1 MYHQIKHHATH
12 HARRITQAA
21 RTTYTKLSY
30 MRASRVLVGG
40 FFSLAVVFTAMGV
53 YGLNQPESNAAN
65 DCNTNDIVAS
75 GIHSQADVTR
85 NYNANTCG
93 DFRAIYDHYWIRA
106 QLAPGDR
113 VLSGTAN
120 NRGEVVADGR
130 VVANNA
136 SSIGRFAIKFSH
148 PISIKGK
155 TYYETSHVGGQAFAN
170 PNTALA
176 TFVVLDSAGN
186 FKYAVVKDCGNP
198 IYARPVAPPAPP
210 APPKPVVKDI
220 PVCNLTTRKIDTIKE
235 TAFNPQIH
243 SKTLSDCDE
252 KYTEACLL
260 ATKQWV
266 RIKESE
272 YTTAKYSKNPSDCET
287 VIRVCDIASGSMVQ
301 INEKLY
307 DSKKYSKN
315 PADCEKIEV
324 CVLAIKQMGT
334 IKASG
339 FDATKHSKN
348 PEDCKTPEK
357 LIVCDLATKQTLTID
372 KTAYDTTKYTTTLKD
387 CEAKCPIKGLE
398 SLPVA
403 SKDCVTPVELPK
415 TGPASLFSAGIG
427 FAAMGLAA
435 HYYIASRRRF

>member
-1 MYHQIKHHATH
+1 MYHHIKHHAAH
-12 HARRITQAA
+12 HARRISQKA
-21 RTTYTKLSY
+21 RSTYTRLSY
-30 MRASRVLVGG
+30 IRSSRFLVSS
-40 FFSLAVVFTAMGV
+40 FFGLAVVFTAMGF
-53 YGLNQPESNAAN
+53 YGLNQPASNAAN

-75 GIHSQADVTR
+75 GIHSQGDVTR

-93 DFRAIYDHYWIRA
+93 DFRSIYDHYWIRA

-113 VLSGTAN
+113 VYSGTAN
-120 NRGEVVADGR
+120 NRGEVVANGR

-136 SSIGRFAIKFSH
+136 SSIGRFPIKFSH
-148 PISIKGK
+148 PISIGGK

-170 PNTALA
+170 PNASLS

-186 FKYAVVKDCGNP
+186 FKYAVINNCGNP
-198 IYARPVAPPAPP
+198 IYARPVPPP
-210 APPKPVVKDI
+210 APPKPVVRDI
-220 PVCNLTTRKIDTIKE
+220 QVCVLSTRKIATIKE
-235 TAFNPQIH
+235 DQFNPQLH

-266 RIKESE
+266 TIKESE
-272 YTTAKYSKNPSDCET
+272 YNTA
-287 VIRVCDIASGSMVQ
+287 
-301 INEKLY
+301 
-307 DSKKYSKN
+307 KYSKN
-315 PADCEKIEV
+315 PADCETVISVCDLASGSTIQINEKLYDTNKHSKNPADCEKIQV
-324 CVLAIKQMGT
+324 CVLAIKQIGT

-348 PEDCKTPEK
+348 LDDCKVPEN
-357 LIVCDLATKQTLTID
+357 LIVCNLATKQSVTITKD
-372 KTAYDTTKYTTTLKD
+372 MYDTAKYSTNLKD

-398 SLPVA
+398 NLPVA

-415 TGPASLFSAGIG
+415 TGPTSLFSAGIG